1 MTLGYAVEW
10 NYEREDGL
18 CGSDKMNFQ
27 TKEEVDAFV
36 EEIKSNP
43 YKMLQFLVRFL
54 DINSLR
60 SEIFI
65 YSK

>member
-10 NYEREDGL
+10 NYEREDGF
-18 CGSDKMNFQ
+18 CGSDKVNFQ

-43 YKMLQFLVRFL
+43 CKKVLNCWIITVEK
-54 DINSLR
+54 I
-60 SEIFI
+60 I
-65 YSK
+65 

>member
-10 NYEREDGL
+10 NYEREDGR

-43 YKMLQFLVRFL
+43 YKKVLNCWIITVEK
-54 DINSLR
+54 I
-60 SEIFI
+60 I
-65 YSK
+65 